1 EKLKARLD
9 ALGARLV
16 DNVVL
21 TDECGSAVSFLSTPL
36 WMFSGRRQRFA
47 CIPRAG
53 ISDAAIADAQRF
65 GVAIGKRLAEDGA
78 IDQPMLRGLGAV
90 KVDEK
95 LIASERVGSRSFK
108 VWGTLLAALGPQ
120 HSLRRR
126 AGLIVYIVFLLSLIL
141 TVVPV
146 TALLKKLLSP
156 LTRAR
161 IQREKAYFAAPSG
174 E

>member
-1 EKLKARLD
+1 KA
-9 ALGARLV
+9 
-16 DNVVL
+16 
-21 TDECGSAVSFLSTPL
+21 
-36 WMFSGRRQRFA
+36 
-47 CIPRAG
+47 
-53 ISDAAIADAQRF
+53 
-65 GVAIGKRLAEDGA
+65 
-78 IDQPMLRGLGAV
+78 
-90 KVDEK
+90 
-95 LIASERVGSRSFK
+95 
-108 VWGTLLAALGPQ
+108 WGTLLAALGPQ